1 LRLLSSHFWKAI
13 EAEKHPQAMHDSP
26 CGENFGCK
34 IDNDKSGKLLGGIL
48 TLIGFFRNKFENS
61 LAVKNLY
68 KSSETDSIFSL
79 F

>member
-1 LRLLSSHFWKAI
+1 
-13 EAEKHPQAMHDSP
+13 MHDSP
-26 CGENFGCK
+26 CGENLGCK

-48 TLIGFFRNKFENS
+48 TLIGFSEIKLKT